1 MKSLK
6 PRLPRTFK
14 SLELNSE
21 DSRWANADILPC
33 PEEHQTFTN
42 RAFLGYCM
50 LASQRAM
57 RLQPQSAL
65 TDGKTGVAAGLNTTA
80 WA

>member
-1 MKSLK
+1 MFDFK

-14 SLELNSE
+14 ALELNSE

-42 RAFLGYCM
+42 RAFLGYCKFK
-50 LASQRAM
+50 SQRKKS
-57 RLQPQSAL
+57 LDYFSA
-65 TDGKTGVAAGLNTTA
+65 D
-80 WA
+80 W